1 MTNLPA
7 TLSTLKQE
15 IGALTDKLAPAR
27 PDFIAECIDKLKS
40 GGMMVP
46 KTIAAADFIREYTIA
61 LAGVPSYGLAV
72 AVAKLKRGEY
82 PDVKPDFMPLPA
94 LLAAIARLETKTIRD
109 DLVRLREKEETLVEA
124 TKPREKTSEEQLER
138 IRKLHAQFK
147 AAHAESKV
155 GERFNPIPTEM
166 TPEQLEYWEKIQ
178 AIKDADTITEEQRA
192 MRRKVAASMAAAAQ
206 AEQKDAAE

>member
-94 LLAAIARLETKTIRD
+94 MLAAIARLETKTIRD
-109 DLVRLREKEETLVEA
+109 DLVRLREKEATLAEVA
-124 TKPREKTSEEQLER
+124 KPREKTNEEQLAR

-155 GERFNPIPTEM
+155 GERFSSMPEEM
-166 TPEQLEYWEKIQ
+166 TLEQLEYWEKIQ
-178 AIKDADTITEEQRA
+178 AIKDAETITEEQRA
-192 MRRKVAASMAAAAQ
+192 MRRKVAASMANAAHS
-206 AEQKDAAE
+206 ERKEAAE

>member
-27 PDFIAECIDKLKS
+27 SDFIAECIDKLKS

-46 KTIAAADFIREYTIA
+46 KGIAPSEFIREYTMA
-61 LAGVPSYGLAV
+61 LSGVPAYGLAV

-94 LLAAIARLETKTIRD
+94 MLAAIARLETKTIRD
-109 DLVRLREKEETLVEA
+109 DLVRLREKEVTLQEA
-124 TKPREKTSEEQLER
+124 AKPREKTSEEQMAR
-138 IRKLHAQFK
+138 IRQLHAQFK

-155 GERFNPIPTEM
+155 GERFSPVPEEM
-166 TPEQLEYWEKIQ
+166 TDEQIEYWAKIQ

-192 MRRKVAASMAAAAQ
+192 MRRRVASSIASVAGQ
-206 AEQKDAAE
+206 NKEAAE

>member
-27 PDFIAECIDKLKS
+27 PDFIAECIDKLKA

-109 DLVRLREKEETLVEA
+109 DLVRLREKEETLVETA
-124 TKPREKTSEEQLER
+124 KPREKSSEEQLER

-155 GERFNPIPTEM
+155 GERFSPIPEDM
-166 TPEQLEYWEKIQ
+166 TAEQLEYWEKIQ

-192 MRRKVAASMAAAAQ
+192 MRRKIAASMANATHS
-206 AEQKDAAE
+206 ERKEAAE

>member
-27 PDFIAECIDKLKS
+27 PDFIAECIDKLKA

-46 KTIAAADFIREYTIA
+46 KTIAATDFLREYTIA
-61 LAGVPSYGLAV
+61 LGGVPGYGLAV

-94 LLAAIARLETKTIRD
+94 MLAAIARLETKLIRD
-109 DLVRLREKEETLVEA
+109 DLVRLREKEATLQEA
-124 TKPREKTSEEQLER
+124 AAPREKTSEEQKER

-155 GERFNPIPTEM
+155 GERFNPIPADM
-166 TPEQLEYWEKIQ
+166 TLEQLEYWEKIQ
-178 AIKDADTITEEQRA
+178 AIKDASTITEEQHA
-192 MRRKVAASMAAAAQ
+192 MRRKIAASMAGAAVQ
-206 AEQKDAAE
+206 DGQEAAE

>member
-15 IGALTDKLAPAR
+15 IGALTDKLAAAR
-27 PDFIAECIDKLKS
+27 PDFIAECIDKLKA

-46 KTIAAADFIREYTIA
+46 KTIAAAEFVREYTMA
-61 LAGVPSYGLAV
+61 LGGVPSYGLAV

-94 LLAAIARLETKTIRD
+94 MLAAIARLETKTIRD
-109 DLVRLREKEETLVEA
+109 DLARLREKEATLAEVA
-124 TKPREKTSEEQLER
+124 KPREKTSEEQKER
-138 IRKLHAQFK
+138 IRQLHAQFK

-155 GERFNPIPTEM
+155 GERFNPVPADM
-166 TPEQLEYWEKIQ
+166 TPEQLEYWAQIQ
-178 AIKDADTITEEQRA
+178 AIRDAPSITEEQHA
-192 MRRKVAASMAAAAQ
+192 LRRKIASSMASAAQ
-206 AEQKDAAE
+206 DDKQEAAE

>member
-27 PDFIAECIDKLKS
+27 PDFIAECLDKLKS
-40 GGMMVP
+40 GGLMVP
-46 KTIAAADFIREYTIA
+46 KTIAATEFVREYTMA
-61 LAGVPSYGLAV
+61 LGGVPSYGLAV

-94 LLAAIARLETKTIRD
+94 MLAAIARLETKTIRD
-109 DLVRLREKEETLVEA
+109 DLARLREKEATLAEA
-124 TKPREKTSEEQLER
+124 AKPREKTSEEQKER
-138 IRKLHAQFK
+138 IRQLHAQFK

-155 GERFNPIPTEM
+155 GERFSPIPADM
-166 TPEQLEYWEKIQ
+166 TPEQLAYWEQIQ
-178 AIKDADTITEEQRA
+178 AIKDAPTITEEQRA
-192 MRRKVAASMAAAAQ
+192 MRRKIASSMASAAQ
-206 AEQKDAAE
+206 DDKQEAAE